1 MTTNWTDLSAFL
13 SHADYN
19 ATPID
24 RHYGATEPLEAL
36 PCRCERPWLALDDG
50 EVRCWKCGACPSASA
65 ATPSR
70 P

>member
-13 SHADYN
+13 SHADYY
-19 ATPID
+19 ATP
-24 RHYGATEPLEAL
+24 RPPLRATEPLEAL